1 MKGKNVT
8 IFGLGAIGGFIG
20 GNVFAFYK
28 MLHSKRIRKALTD
41 IVADKIETVLYGEE
55 CHSPKNNSRVSYSY
69 YHKNKNIR
77 NKSGFVL
84 EDILFGTE
92 SDALSVLSSMKEI
105 IVNCGCVSIADY
117 YDLAGLPSNVY
128 TNTKYGWLDLKDAKV
143 IDSMDAKVIDSMDG
157 YKISLPKVLILN

>member
-28 MLHSKRIRKALTD
+28 MLYSKRIRKALTD

-69 YHKNKNIR
+69 YHKNIR

-105 IVNCGCVSIADY
+105 IVTITIW
-117 YDLAGLPSNVY
+117 LVY
-128 TNTKYGWLDLKDAKV
+128 QAMCIQTLN
-143 IDSMDAKVIDSMDG
+143 MDG
-157 YKISLPKVLILN
+157 

>member
-8 IFGLGAIGGFIG
+8 IFGLGAIG

-55 CHSPKNNSRVSYSY
+55 CHSPMNNSRVSYSY
-69 YHKNKNIR
+69 YHKNIR

-105 IVNCGCVSIADY
+105 IVNYGCVSIADY

-128 TNTKYGWLDLKDAKV
+128 TNTKYG
-143 IDSMDAKVIDSMDG
+143 
-157 YKISLPKVLILN
+157 

>member
-41 IVADKIETVLYGEE
+41 IVADKIETVLYGEK

-69 YHKNKNIR
+69 YYKNKNIR

-105 IVNCGCVSIADY
+105 IVNYGCVSIADY

-143 IDSMDAKVIDSMDG
+143 IDSMDG

>member
-1 MKGKNVT
+1 MKGKNIT

-69 YHKNKNIR
+69 YHKNKNRR
-77 NKSGFVL
+77 NKSDFVL

-105 IVNCGCVSIADY
+105 IINYGCVLFNFVFGFFLFFFPFI
-117 YDLAGLPSNVY
+117 DLSSNFFCIR
-128 TNTKYGWLDLKDAKV
+128 NHCV
-143 IDSMDAKVIDSMDG
+143 IIHMN
-157 YKISLPKVLILN
+157 VLCLFGV

>member
-55 CHSPKNNSRVSYSY
+55 CHPPKNNSRVSYSY
-69 YHKNKNIR
+69 YHKKQ
-77 NKSGFVL
+77 KH
-84 EDILFGTE
+84 TQ
-92 SDALSVLSSMKEI
+92 
-105 IVNCGCVSIADY
+105 
-117 YDLAGLPSNVY
+117 
-128 TNTKYGWLDLKDAKV
+128 
-143 IDSMDAKVIDSMDG
+143 
-157 YKISLPKVLILN
+157 

>member
-1 MKGKNVT
+1 MKCKNVA
-8 IFGLGAIGGFIG
+8 IFGFGAIGGFIG

-41 IVADKIETVLYGEE
+41 IVADKIETVIYGEE
-55 CHSPKNNSRVSYSY
+55 CHFQKNNSKVSYNY
-69 YHKNKNIR
+69 YCKNKNIR
-77 NKSGFVL
+77 NKSDFVL

-105 IVNCGCVSIADY
+105 IVNYGCVSIADY
-117 YDLAGLPSNVY
+117 YDLAGVSSNVY

-143 IDSMDAKVIDSMDG
+143 INSMDG
-157 YKISLPKVLILN
+157 YKISLPKVLVLN

>member
-28 MLHSKRIRKALTD
+28 MLHSKRN
-41 IVADKIETVLYGEE
+41 GEE

-105 IVNCGCVSIADY
+105 IVNYGCVSIADY

-143 IDSMDAKVIDSMDG
+143 IDSMDG

>member
-55 CHSPKNNSRVSYSY
+55 CHSP
-69 YHKNKNIR
+69 

-84 EDILFGTE
+84 EDILFETE

-105 IVNCGCVSIADY
+105 IVNYGCVSIADY

-143 IDSMDAKVIDSMDG
+143 IDSMDG